1 MLVFI
6 AESIVLYVKISVFFV
21 FTYQGYKKSKIEK
34 IMFTRKILPKN
45 LKMPKTNKEIARYNK
60 LIGQKILFRR
70 KELGLTLAQL
80 SKKINVST
88 QQISKYQTGVN
99 IRVGRLV
106 QIAKVLMVEPKYF
119 FEGLEGIFLSS
130 ND

>member
-1 MLVFI
+1 
-6 AESIVLYVKISVFFV
+6 
-21 FTYQGYKKSKIEK
+21 
-34 IMFTRKILPKN
+34 
-45 LKMPKTNKEIARYNK
+45 MPRTNKEIVKYNK

-88 QQISKYQTGVN
+88 QQISKYQTGIN
-99 IRVGRLV
+99 IQVGRLV

-119 FEGLEGIFLSS
+119 FEELELQ
-130 ND
+130 D